1 MVIIG
6 KFIFIRGK
14 LLIFYFLKIKNK
26 KITQTILK
34 ILKYTNQQH

>member
-1 MVIIG
+1 MVIIW